1 MPQNRELSFA
11 HERGQWE
18 ELLVKIIR
26 TVAACA
32 IAGSALAGSVSLAAV
47 TMSSATPAAAV
58 AGASTSGQHCPDG
71 TIYELGTCRPL

>member
-32 IAGSALAGSVSLAAV
+32 IASSVLAGSASLAAV
-47 TMSSATPAAAV
+47 TISSAVPAATV
-58 AGASTSGQHCPDG
+58 AGGTPSVQHCPDG
-71 TIYELGTCRPL
+71 TIIEYGTCLPL